1 MVWQEQSVLD
11 VMIQLFKDHIVKS
24 MTIKHV
30 IVQFQQLKKVEK
42 THNQIKNVLNY
53 WKLIIQAQNVKVRT
67 DTLPI
72 MGKQKTVLAVM
83 LEMEEQT

>member
-1 MVWQEQSVLD
+1 MLD

-24 MTIKHV
+24 MIIKHV
-30 IVQFQQLKKVEK
+30 IVQFQQLKRVEK

-72 MGKQKTVLAVM
+72 MLNQKTVLAVM
-83 LEMEEQT
+83 LEMEE